1 MKDVKAR
8 LHPTPALQKA
18 VDEYA
23 EEKIKDIQSRAHEAV
38 MKERNDI
45 ATRATYLCLLACYQ
59 AGLSRRTL
67 VKIQNY
73 MTGPVADKYNEYRN
87 DQLADIWAQVTL
99 QGIGIDAKKSEE
111 PLCKDLALLSLFMM
125 NRWKLILRWK
135 AFQGL
140 KCSPHWTLSARTLW
154 ISAFIRR
161 SLNARGNSQTGQ
173 KWKSQRMMI

>member
-1 MKDVKAR
+1 MKAR

-23 EEKIKDIQSRAHEAV
+23 EEKIKGIQSRAHEAV

-67 VKIQNY
+67 VKIQNC

-87 DQLADIWAQVTL
+87 DQLADYASRRRLPVDT
-99 QGIGIDAKKSEE
+99 AKKF
-111 PLCKDLALLSLFMM
+111 LASH
-125 NRWKLILRWK
+125 LI
-135 AFQGL
+135 
-140 KCSPHWTLSARTLW
+140 
-154 ISAFIRR
+154 
-161 SLNARGNSQTGQ
+161 SQ
-173 KWKSQRMMI
+173 